1 MGLGPGAG
9 NVMVR
14 CARESDRERL
24 LLDVVGGT
32 REKPRRTVC
41 AMRVDVGRSN
51 KDGRAARRDAFAI
64 RFAIDTDRLYI
75 DNKHTTATTKK
86 RARVLYYY
94 YLYLYYYYYY
104 YYLLL

>member
-9 NVMVR
+9 DVMVR

-51 KDGRAARRDAFAI
+51 KDGRAERDAFAI
-64 RFAIDTDRLYI
+64 RFAIVFILIINTRRRK
-75 DNKHTTATTKK
+75 NE
-86 RARVLYYY
+86 RE
-94 YLYLYYYYYY
+94 
-104 YYLLL
+104 

>member
-1 MGLGPGAG
+1 MHKRRYGTTVYYVYCRRTTIFRKVFAIGRGGDSDGSRPGAG

-51 KDGRAARRDAFAI
+51 KDGRAARDAFAI
-64 RFAIDTDRLYI
+64 RFAIDADRL
-75 DNKHTTATTKK
+75 
-86 RARVLYYY
+86 
-94 YLYLYYYYYY
+94 
-104 YYLLL
+104 